1 MASLL
6 FLHVRCKS
14 SHFQDNSLP
23 TGVQDTMRAVWH
35 IGQITN
41 LDHKSAMFYLIGHK
55 YNNECTQC
63 ISGIPSDAQLLAI
76 SYSIK
81 VKGLF
86 INLPEGQ
93 IGLQPYRHLH

>member
-1 MASLL
+1 MT
-6 FLHVRCKS
+6 S
-14 SHFQDNSLP
+14 SQ
-23 TGVQDTMRAVWH
+23 
-35 IGQITN
+35 
-41 LDHKSAMFYLIGHK
+41 KCYLIGHK

-63 ISGIPSDAQLLAI
+63 ISGIPSDAQKLA
-76 SYSIK
+76 SIK